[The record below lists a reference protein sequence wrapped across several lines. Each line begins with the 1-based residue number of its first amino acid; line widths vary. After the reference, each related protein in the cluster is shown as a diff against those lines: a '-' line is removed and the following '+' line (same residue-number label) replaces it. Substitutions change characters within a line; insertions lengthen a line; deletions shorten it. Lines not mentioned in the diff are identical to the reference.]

1 MHIMHSPLRPLLDR
15 IKAAREQK
23 GLSQRALGERVGLP
37 QSHISKIESGSV
49 DLQASSLLEI
59 ARALDLELTLVPR
72 ATLPAIRAIQ
82 QEAQRTETPASRA
95 EISQQLHALL
105 KQAGRLVDRFPRVR
119 VFARMIDTANEL
131 QSMSLAAT
139 DETLHE
145 LNRFLKTTLGQ
156 LAQVNRAVGANRDTT
171 RLIHD
176 IEITGERMTRLRN
189 GIAHGLPASA
199 RPRPAY
205 RLDDEEASD
214 G

>member
-1 MHIMHSPLRPLLDR
+1 MDSPLRPLLDR

-59 ARALDLELTLVPR
+59 ARALDLEVILVPR
-72 ATLPAIRAIQ
+72 VTLPAIRAMQ
-82 QEAQRTETPASRA
+82 QEMQRTETPASRA
-95 EISQQLHALL
+95 EINRQFQALR
-105 KQAGRLVDRFPRVR
+105 KQAGRLVDRFPRVQ
-119 VFARMIDTANEL
+119 VFARLIDTANEL

-145 LNRFLKTTLGQ
+145 LSRFLKTTLGQ
-156 LAQVNRAVGANRDTT
+156 LAQINRAIGANRDTT

-176 IEITGERMTRLRN
+176 IEITGVRMTRLRN
-189 GIAHGLPASA
+189 GIAHGPPPSA
-199 RPRPAY
+199 RQRPAY